1 MENTRTMPILA
12 LRGKTVFPYTIIY
25 FDVSRKK
32 SVIALEEAMSNNQEI
47 FLVTQKDAKKENPTQ
62 KDLYKVG
69 TIAKIKQIVKMP
81 KGLIRVLAEGKSR
94 GSIEE
99 IYESEPSFRGEI
111 LELEDIDEMTPS
123 EHESL
128 VKMLC
133 ETLNYYITD
142 SINLNKEVLDD
153 VMSTKELDVLIDKLA
168 LHLPLKV
175 EKKQMILEEINLG
188 KRCEKTLRAMLE
200 DIEGFSIQREIQQ
213 KAKNAIDKNQ
223 REYILREHAK
233 VIRKELGEENIAD
246 EASDMRER
254 AKKLNASKE
263 VLDKLEK
270 EIKRFQMTPNT
281 TGESNVVREYIEF
294 VLEMPWNKAS
304 RDNKNMKKA
313 IAILEQDHY
322 GLQKVK
328 ERIVEYLVVRSM
340 TKKADAPILCL
351 VGPPGTGK
359 TSIAK
364 SVAKALNKKYARI
377 SLGGIKDEAEIRGHR
392 KTYIGAM
399 PGRIVE
405 AIKQVNVKNPLIL
418 LDEIDKMGNDYK
430 GDPASAMLEVLDGEQ
445 NVAFRDHYAEL
456 PIDLS
461 DVLFIATANDATT
474 IPKPLLDRM
483 ELIEV
488 SSYTENEKFHIADQY
503 LIEKQKEKNGI
514 SKENIRFSE
523 NAVYEIIRNYTREA
537 GVRNL
542 ERKIGEVCRK
552 LARKIFEEKQQKES
566 KEIIVDKEMVKELLG
581 LELYGEDST
590 DLSDEIGV
598 VKGLAWTSV
607 GGAILSI
614 EVNTMPGKGKFELTG
629 SLGDVMKESAHAG
642 ISYIRSVGGKYDI
655 LPEFFENH
663 DIHIHI
669 PEGAVPKDGPSAGIT
684 MATAVLSAI
693 LQHPIRGNIA
703 MTGEITLR
711 GKVLP
716 IGGLR
721 EKVLAAK
728 MAGVTEV
735 LVPVQNKRNIEDLD
749 EEIKQGIKI
758 TFVKTME
765 EVIERAFV
773 CTQ

>member
-1 MENTRTMPILA
+1 MEYTRTMPILA

-32 SVIALEEAMSNNQEI
+32 SIIALEEAMSNSQEI
-47 FLVTQKDAKKENPTQ
+47 FLVSQRNAEIENPTE
-62 KDLYKVG
+62 KDLYQIG
-69 TIAKIKQIVKMP
+69 TIALIKQIVKMP
-81 KGLIRVLAEGKSR
+81 KGVIRVLAEGRSR
-94 GSIEE
+94 GSLQEM
-99 IYESEPSFRGEI
+99 YETEPSFRGEI
-111 LELEDIDEMTPS
+111 LSLEETKDVDSLEEEALIKTVRDVLELYVKDNLHMSDELFEDM
-123 EHESL
+123 
-128 VKMLC
+128 
-133 ETLNYYITD
+133 
-142 SINLNKEVLDD
+142 
-153 VMSTKELDVLIDKLA
+153 MSTNKLKVLIDKIA
-168 LHLPLKV
+168 SNLPFKLE
-175 EKKQMILEEINLG
+175 EKQEVLEEIDITL
-188 KRCEKTLRAMLE
+188 RCEKLLVIMKKG
-200 DIEGFSIQREIQQ
+200 IEIFKIQREIQQ
-213 KAKNAIDKNQ
+213 KVKAAIDKNQ
-223 REYILREHAK
+223 RDYILREQIKA
-233 VIRKELGEENIAD
+233 IRAELGEENIAD
-246 EASDMRER
+246 EADDMRER
-254 AKKLNASKE
+254 AAKLKAPKE
-263 VLDKLEK
+263 VLDKLDK
-270 EIKRFQMTPNT
+270 EIKRFKITPNT
-281 TGESNVVREYIEF
+281 TGESNVIREYIEF
-294 VLEMPWNKAS
+294 VLDMPWNRAS
-304 RDNKNMKKA
+304 RDNKDMKKA
-313 IAILEQDHY
+313 ISILEAEHY
-322 GLQKVK
+322 GLKKVK
-328 ERIVEYLVVRSM
+328 ERIIEYLVVRSM

-359 TSIAK
+359 TSIAQ

-377 SLGGIKDEAEIRGHR
+377 SLGGIRDEAEIRGHR

-405 AIKQVNVKNPLIL
+405 AIKQVKVKNPLIL
-418 LDEIDKMGNDYK
+418 LDEIDKMSSDYK

-445 NVAFRDHYAEL
+445 NIAFRDHYAEL

-461 DVLFIATANDATT
+461 EVLFIATANDATT

-488 SSYTENEKFHIADQY
+488 SSYTENEKFHIAVQY

-514 SKENIRFSE
+514 SKEKIVFTDD
-523 NAVYEIIRNYTREA
+523 AIYEVIRNYTKEA

-542 ERKIGEVCRK
+542 ERRIGEVCRK
-552 LARKIFEEKQQKES
+552 LARKIFENKQEEELIIDKNAV
-566 KEIIVDKEMVKELLG
+566 KEILG
-581 LELYGEDST
+581 LEPYGEDSI
-590 DLSDEIGV
+590 DLSDETGI

-629 SLGDVMKESAHAG
+629 SLGDIMKESAHAG
-642 ISYIRSVGGKYDI
+642 ISYIRSIGGKYGI

-684 MATAVLSAI
+684 MATAMLSAI
-693 LQHPIRGNIA
+693 LQKPIRGDIA

-728 MAGVTEV
+728 MAGVQEV

-749 EEIKQGIKI
+749 DEIKEGIKI
-758 TFVKTME
+758 TYVRTME

-773 CTQ
+773 CIQ

>member
-1 MENTRTMPILA
+1 MDDTKTMPILA
-12 LRGKTVFPYTIIY
+12 LRGKTVFPYTVIY

-32 SVIALEEAMSNNQEI
+32 SIIALEEAMSNRQEI
-47 FLVTQKDAKKENPTQ
+47 FLVSQKNAEVEHPTEE
-62 KDLYKVG
+62 DLYQIG
-69 TIAKIKQIVKMP
+69 TIAVIKQIVKMP

-94 GSIEE
+94 GSLEE
-99 IYESEPSFRGEI
+99 MYETEPSFRGEVFP
-111 LELEDIDEMTPS
+111 LEEIDIVNPLERDALMKTVKDTLEMY
-123 EHESL
+123 
-128 VKMLC
+128 VK
-133 ETLNYYITD
+133 D
-142 SINLNKEVLDD
+142 NLHMNQELFDD
-153 VMSTKELDVLIDKLA
+153 MMSTEELKILIDKIA
-168 LHLPLKV
+168 SNLPFKIE
-175 EKKQMILEEINLG
+175 EKQEVLEELEIDL
-188 KRCEKTLRAMLE
+188 RCEKLLTIMNQ
-200 DIEGFSIQREIQQ
+200 DIEIFKIRREIQQ
-213 KAKNAIDKNQ
+213 KVKNAVDKNQ
-223 REYILREHAK
+223 RDYILREQIK
-233 VIRKELGEENIAD
+233 VIRSELGEENTAD
-246 EASDMRER
+246 EADDMRER
-254 AKKLNASKE
+254 ARKLKAPRE
-263 VLDKLEK
+263 VFDKLDK
-270 EIKRFQMTPNT
+270 EIKRFQSTPNT
-281 TGESNVVREYIEF
+281 TGESSVIREYIEF

-304 RDNKNMKKA
+304 RDNKDMKKA
-313 IAILEQDHY
+313 IDILEAEHY
-322 GLQKVK
+322 GLKKVK
-328 ERIVEYLVVRSM
+328 ERIIEYLVVRSM

-392 KTYIGAM
+392 RTYVGAM

-405 AIKQVNVKNPLIL
+405 AIKQVNIKNPLIL
-418 LDEIDKMGNDYK
+418 LDEIDKMSSDYK

-445 NVAFRDHYAEL
+445 NIAFRDHYAEL

-461 DVLFIATANDATT
+461 EVLFIATANDAAT
-474 IPKPLLDRM
+474 IPRPLLDRM

-488 SSYTENEKFHIADQY
+488 SSYTENEKFHIAVQY

-514 SKENIRFSE
+514 SKEKIIFTDD
-523 NAVYEIIRNYTREA
+523 AIYEIIRNYTREA

-552 LARKIFEEKQQKES
+552 LARKIFENKQEEEIIIDKAAI
-566 KEIIVDKEMVKELLG
+566 KEILG
-581 LELYGEDST
+581 LEPYGEDSI
-590 DLSDEIGV
+590 DLSDEIGI

-629 SLGDVMKESAHAG
+629 SLGDIMKESAHAG
-642 ISYIRSVGGKYDI
+642 ISYIRSVGGKYGI

-684 MATAVLSAI
+684 MATAMLSAI
-693 LQHPIRGNIA
+693 LQKPIRGDIA

-728 MAGVTEV
+728 MAGVQEV

-749 EEIKQGIKI
+749 DEIKEGITI
-758 TFVKTME
+758 TYVRTME

-773 CTQ
+773 CIQ

>member
-1 MENTRTMPILA
+1 MDDTRTMPILA
-12 LRGKTVFPYTIIY
+12 LRGKTVFPYTVIY

-32 SVIALEEAMSNNQEI
+32 SIIALEEAMSNSQEI
-47 FLVTQKDAKKENPTQ
+47 FLVSQKNAEVEHPTEE
-62 KDLYKVG
+62 DLYQIG
-69 TIAKIKQIVKMP
+69 TIAVIKQIVKMP

-94 GSIEE
+94 GSLEE
-99 IYESEPSFRGEI
+99 MYETEPSFRGEVFP
-111 LELEDIDEMTPS
+111 LEEIDIINPLEQDALMKT
-123 EHESL
+123 
-128 VKMLC
+128 VKD
-133 ETLNYYITD
+133 TLEVYVKD
-142 SINLNKEVLDD
+142 NLHMNEELFDD
-153 VMSTKELDVLIDKLA
+153 MMSTRELKILIDKIA
-168 LHLPLKV
+168 SNLPFKV
-175 EKKQMILEEINLG
+175 EEKQEVLEEIDIVL
-188 KRCEKTLRAMLE
+188 RCEKLLTIMNQ
-200 DIEGFSIQREIQQ
+200 DIEIFKIRREIQQ
-213 KAKNAIDKNQ
+213 KVKNAVDKNQ
-223 REYILREHAK
+223 RDYILREQVK
-233 VIRKELGEENIAD
+233 VIRAELGEENIAD
-246 EASDMRER
+246 EANDMRER
-254 AKKLNASKE
+254 AGKLKAPKE
-263 VLDKLEK
+263 VFDKLDK
-270 EIKRFQMTPNT
+270 EIKRFQITPNT
-281 TGESNVVREYIEF
+281 TGESSVIREYIEF

-304 RDNKNMKKA
+304 RDNKDMKKA
-313 IAILEQDHY
+313 IAILEAEHY
-322 GLQKVK
+322 GLKKVK
-328 ERIVEYLVVRSM
+328 ERIIEYLVVRSM

-392 KTYIGAM
+392 RTYVGAM

-418 LDEIDKMGNDYK
+418 LDEIDKMSSDYK

-445 NVAFRDHYAEL
+445 NIAFRDHYAEL

-461 DVLFIATANDATT
+461 EVLFIATANDAAT
-474 IPKPLLDRM
+474 IPRPLLDRM

-488 SSYTENEKFHIADQY
+488 SSYTENEKFHIAVQY

-514 SKENIRFSE
+514 SKEKIIFTDD
-523 NAVYEIIRNYTREA
+523 AIYEIIRNYTKEA

-552 LARKIFEEKQQKES
+552 LARKIFENKQEEELIIDKAAI
-566 KEIIVDKEMVKELLG
+566 KEILG
-581 LELYGEDST
+581 LEPYGEDSI
-590 DLSDEIGV
+590 DLSDEVGI

-629 SLGDVMKESAHAG
+629 SLGDIMKESAHAG
-642 ISYIRSVGGKYDI
+642 ISYIRSVGGKYGI

-684 MATAVLSAI
+684 MATAMLSAI
-693 LQHPIRGNIA
+693 LQKPIRGDIA

-721 EKVLAAK
+721 EKVLAAR
-728 MAGVTEV
+728 MAGVQEV

-749 EEIKQGIKI
+749 DEIKEGITI
-758 TFVKTME
+758 TYVRTME

-773 CTQ
+773 CIQ

>member
-1 MENTRTMPILA
+1 M
-12 LRGKTVFPYTIIY
+12 
-25 FDVSRKK
+25 
-32 SVIALEEAMSNNQEI
+32 NQDIEI
-47 FLVTQKDAKKENPTQ
+47 F
-62 KDLYKVG
+62 KV
-69 TIAKIKQIVKMP
+69 
-81 KGLIRVLAEGKSR
+81 R
-94 GSIEE
+94 
-99 IYESEPSFRGEI
+99 
-111 LELEDIDEMTPS
+111 
-123 EHESL
+123 
-128 VKMLC
+128 
-133 ETLNYYITD
+133 
-142 SINLNKEVLDD
+142 
-153 VMSTKELDVLIDKLA
+153 
-168 LHLPLKV
+168 
-175 EKKQMILEEINLG
+175 
-188 KRCEKTLRAMLE
+188 
-200 DIEGFSIQREIQQ
+200 REIQQ
-213 KAKNAIDKNQ
+213 KVKNAVDKNQ
-223 REYILREHAK
+223 RDYILREQVK
-233 VIRKELGEENIAD
+233 VIRAELGEENIAD
-246 EASDMRER
+246 EADDMRER
-254 AKKLNASKE
+254 ARKLKAPRE
-263 VLDKLEK
+263 VFDKLDK
-270 EIKRFQMTPNT
+270 EIKRFQSTPNT
-281 TGESNVVREYIEF
+281 TGESSVIREYIEF

-304 RDNKNMKKA
+304 RDNKDMKKA
-313 IAILEQDHY
+313 IAILEAEHY
-322 GLQKVK
+322 GLKKVK
-328 ERIVEYLVVRSM
+328 ERIIEYLVVRSM

-392 KTYIGAM
+392 RTYVGAM

-418 LDEIDKMGNDYK
+418 LDEIDKMSSDYK
-430 GDPASAMLEVLDGEQ
+430 GDPSSAMLEVLDGEQ
-445 NVAFRDHYAEL
+445 NIAFRDHYAEL

-461 DVLFIATANDATT
+461 EVLFIATANDAAT
-474 IPKPLLDRM
+474 IPRPLLDRM

-488 SSYTENEKFHIADQY
+488 SSYTENEKFHIAVQY
-503 LIEKQKEKNGI
+503 LIEKQKEKTGI
-514 SKENIRFSE
+514 SKEKIIFTDD
-523 NAVYEIIRNYTREA
+523 AIYEIIRNYTREA

-552 LARKIFEEKQQKES
+552 LARKIFENKQEEEIVIDKAAI
-566 KEIIVDKEMVKELLG
+566 KEILG
-581 LELYGEDST
+581 LEPYGEDSI
-590 DLSDEIGV
+590 DLSDEIGI

-629 SLGDVMKESAHAG
+629 SLGDIMKESAHAG
-642 ISYIRSVGGKYDI
+642 ISYIRSVGGKRGI

-684 MATAVLSAI
+684 MATAMLSAI
-693 LQHPIRGNIA
+693 LQKPIRGDIA

-728 MAGVTEV
+728 MAGVQEV

-749 EEIKQGIKI
+749 DEIKEGITI
-758 TFVKTME
+758 TYVRTME

-773 CTQ
+773 CIQ

>member
-1 MENTRTMPILA
+1 MEYTRTMPILA

-32 SVIALEEAMSNNQEI
+32 SIVALEEAMSNRQGI
-47 FLVTQKDAKKENPTQ
+47 FLVSQRNAEIENPTE
-62 KDLYKVG
+62 KDLYQIG
-69 TIAKIKQIVKMP
+69 TIALIKQIVKMP
-81 KGLIRVLAEGKSR
+81 KGVIRVLAEGRSR
-94 GSIEE
+94 GSLQEM
-99 IYESEPSFRGEI
+99 YETEPSFRGEI
-111 LELEDIDEMTPS
+111 LLLEETRDVDSLEEEALIKTVRDVLELYVKDNLHMSDE
-123 EHESL
+123 L
-128 VKMLC
+128 F
-133 ETLNYYITD
+133 
-142 SINLNKEVLDD
+142 DD
-153 VMSTKELDVLIDKLA
+153 MMSTNKLKVLIDKIA
-168 LHLPLKV
+168 SNLPFK
-175 EKKQMILEEINLG
+175 LEEKQEVLEEMDITL
-188 KRCEKTLRAMLE
+188 RCEKLLVIMKKG
-200 DIEGFSIQREIQQ
+200 IEIFKIQREIQQ
-213 KAKNAIDKNQ
+213 KVKAAIDKNQ
-223 REYILREHAK
+223 RDYILREQIK
-233 VIRKELGEENIAD
+233 VIRAELGEENIAD
-246 EASDMRER
+246 EADDMRER
-254 AKKLNASKE
+254 AAKLKAPKE
-263 VLDKLEK
+263 VLDKLDK
-270 EIKRFQMTPNT
+270 EIKRFKITPNT
-281 TGESNVVREYIEF
+281 TGESNVIREYIEF
-294 VLEMPWNKAS
+294 VLDMPWNRAS

-313 IAILEQDHY
+313 ISILEAEHY
-322 GLQKVK
+322 GLKKVK
-328 ERIVEYLVVRSM
+328 ERIIEYLVVRSM

-359 TSIAK
+359 TSIAQ

-377 SLGGIKDEAEIRGHR
+377 SLGGIRDEAEIRGHR

-405 AIKQVNVKNPLIL
+405 AIKQVKVKNPLIL
-418 LDEIDKMGNDYK
+418 LDEIDKMSSDYK

-445 NVAFRDHYAEL
+445 NIAFRDHYAEL

-461 DVLFIATANDATT
+461 EVLFIATANDATT

-488 SSYTENEKFHIADQY
+488 SSYTENEKFHIAVQY

-514 SKENIRFSE
+514 SKEKIVFTDD
-523 NAVYEIIRNYTREA
+523 AIYEVIRNYTKEA

-552 LARKIFEEKQQKES
+552 LARKIFENKQEEELIIDKNAI
-566 KEIIVDKEMVKELLG
+566 KEILG
-581 LELYGEDST
+581 LEPYGEDSI
-590 DLSDEIGV
+590 DLSDEIGI

-629 SLGDVMKESAHAG
+629 SLGDIMKESAHAG
-642 ISYIRSVGGKYDI
+642 ISYIRSIGGKYGI

-684 MATAVLSAI
+684 MATAMLSAI
-693 LQHPIRGNIA
+693 LQKPIRGDIA

-728 MAGVTEV
+728 MAGVQEV

-749 EEIKQGIKI
+749 DEIKEGIKI
-758 TFVKTME
+758 TYVRTME

-773 CTQ
+773 CIQ

>member
-12 LRGKTVFPYTIIY
+12 LRGKTVFPYTIIC

-32 SVIALEEAMSNNQEI
+32 SVIALEEAMSNNREI
-47 FLVTQKDAKKENPTQ
+47 FLVSQRDAKKENPTQ
-62 KDLYKVG
+62 KDLYEVG
-69 TIAKIKQIVKMP
+69 TIATIKKIAKMP
-81 KGLIRVLAEGKSR
+81 KGSVRILAEGKSH
-94 GSIEE
+94 GCIKE

-111 LELEDIDEMTPS
+111 LELEQIDEITPS
-123 EHESL
+123 GQEQLIE
-128 VKMLC
+128 VMLEAIDFC
-133 ETLNYYITD
+133 IKDNINIDEELLADIT
-142 SINLNKEVLDD
+142 
-153 VMSTKELDVLIDKLA
+153 STKELKVLLNKIA
-168 LHLPLKV
+168 SYLPFKE
-175 EKKQMILEEINLG
+175 EKKQIILEEMDLG
-188 KRCEKTLRAMLE
+188 MRCEKTLKVIFEELE
-200 DIEGFSIQREIQQ
+200 RFSIQRKIQQ

-223 REYILREHAK
+223 RDYILREELK
-233 VIRKELGEENIAD
+233 VIRAELGEETITD
-246 EASDMRER
+246 EASEMRER
-254 AKKLNASKE
+254 AKKLKASKE

-281 TGESNVVREYIEF
+281 SSESGVIREYIEF
-294 VLEMPWNKAS
+294 VLEMPWNKES
-304 RDNKNMKKA
+304 RDNKDMKKA
-313 IAILEQDHY
+313 IDILEKDHY

-392 KTYIGAM
+392 KTYVGAM
-399 PGRIVE
+399 PGRIVD

-430 GDPASAMLEVLDGEQ
+430 GDPAFAMLEVLDGEQ

-514 SKENIRFSE
+514 SMENIHFSE
-523 NAVYEIIRNYTREA
+523 NAVYEIIRNYTKEA

-552 LARKIFEEKQQKES
+552 LARKIFEEKQQKETR
-566 KEIIVDKEMVKELLG
+566 EITVDKEMVKELLG

-590 DLSDEIGV
+590 DLSDEIGI

-684 MATAVLSAI
+684 MATAMLSAI
-693 LQHPIRGNIA
+693 LQHPIKGNIA

-728 MAGVTEV
+728 MAGVKEV

-749 EEIKQGIKI
+749 DEIKQGIKI

>member
-1 MENTRTMPILA
+1 MDNTRTMPVLA
-12 LRGKTVFPYTIIY
+12 LRGKTVFPYTVIY

-32 SVIALEEAMSNNQEI
+32 SIIALEEAMSNSQEI
-47 FLVTQKDAKKENPTQ
+47 FLVSQKNAEVEHPAEE
-62 KDLYKVG
+62 DLYQIG
-69 TIAKIKQIVKMP
+69 TIAVIKQIVKMP

-94 GSIEE
+94 GSLEE
-99 IYESEPSFRGEI
+99 MYETEPSFRGEVFP
-111 LELEDIDEMTPS
+111 LEEVDIINPLEQDALIKTVKDTLEVYVKDNLHMS
-123 EHESL
+123 EEL
-128 VKMLC
+128 F
-133 ETLNYYITD
+133 
-142 SINLNKEVLDD
+142 DD
-153 VMSTKELDVLIDKLA
+153 MMSTRELKILVDKIA
-168 LHLPLKV
+168 SNLPLKIE
-175 EKKQMILEEINLG
+175 EKQEVLEELDLVS
-188 KRCEKTLRAMLE
+188 RCEKLLMIMNQ
-200 DIEGFSIQREIQQ
+200 DIEIFKIRREIQQ
-213 KAKNAIDKNQ
+213 KVKNAVDKNQ
-223 REYILREHAK
+223 RDYILREQVK
-233 VIRKELGEENIAD
+233 VIRAELGEENIAD
-246 EASDMRER
+246 EADDMRER
-254 AKKLNASKE
+254 ASKLKASRE
-263 VLDKLEK
+263 VLDKLDK
-270 EIKRFQMTPNT
+270 EIKRFQSTPNT
-281 TGESNVVREYIEF
+281 TGESSVIREYIEF

-304 RDNKNMKKA
+304 RDNKDMKKA
-313 IAILEQDHY
+313 IDILEKDHY
-322 GLQKVK
+322 GLKKVK
-328 ERIVEYLVVRSM
+328 ERIIEYLVVRSM

-377 SLGGIKDEAEIRGHR
+377 SLGGIRDEAEIRGHR
-392 KTYIGAM
+392 RTYVGAM

-418 LDEIDKMGNDYK
+418 LDEIDKMSSDYK

-445 NVAFRDHYAEL
+445 NIAFRDHYAEL

-461 DVLFIATANDATT
+461 EVLFIATANDAAT
-474 IPKPLLDRM
+474 IPRPLLDRM

-488 SSYTENEKFHIADQY
+488 SSYTENEKFHIAVQY
-503 LIEKQKEKNGI
+503 LIDKQKEKTGI
-514 SKENIRFSE
+514 SKEKIIFTDD
-523 NAVYEIIRNYTREA
+523 AIYEIIRNYTKEA

-552 LARKIFEEKQQKES
+552 LARKIFETKQEEELIIDKS
-566 KEIIVDKEMVKELLG
+566 AVKEILG
-581 LELYGEDST
+581 LEPYGEDSI
-590 DLSDEIGV
+590 DLSDEIGI

-642 ISYIRSVGGKYDI
+642 ISYIRSVGGKYGI

-684 MATAVLSAI
+684 MATAMLSAI
-693 LQHPIRGNIA
+693 LQKPIRGDIA

-728 MAGVTEV
+728 MAGVQEV

-749 EEIKQGIKI
+749 DEIKEGITI
-758 TFVKTME
+758 TYVRTME

-773 CTQ
+773 CIQ

>member
-1 MENTRTMPILA
+1 MDNTRTMPVLA
-12 LRGKTVFPYTIIY
+12 LRGKTVFPYTVIY

-32 SVIALEEAMSNNQEI
+32 SIIALEEAMSNSQEI
-47 FLVTQKDAKKENPTQ
+47 FLVSQKNAEVEHPAEE
-62 KDLYKVG
+62 DLYQIG
-69 TIAKIKQIVKMP
+69 TIAVIKQIVKMP

-94 GSIEE
+94 GSLEE
-99 IYESEPSFRGEI
+99 MYETEPSFRGEVFL
-111 LELEDIDEMTPS
+111 LEEVDIINPLEQDALIKTVKDTLEVYVKDNLHMS
-123 EHESL
+123 EEL
-128 VKMLC
+128 F
-133 ETLNYYITD
+133 
-142 SINLNKEVLDD
+142 DD
-153 VMSTKELDVLIDKLA
+153 MMSTRELKILVDKIA
-168 LHLPLKV
+168 SNLPLKIE
-175 EKKQMILEEINLG
+175 EKQEVLEELDLVS
-188 KRCEKTLRAMLE
+188 RCEKLLMIMNQ
-200 DIEGFSIQREIQQ
+200 DIEIFKIRREIQQ
-213 KAKNAIDKNQ
+213 KVKNAVDKNQ
-223 REYILREHAK
+223 RDYILREQVK
-233 VIRKELGEENIAD
+233 VIRAELGEENIAD
-246 EASDMRER
+246 EADDMRER
-254 AKKLNASKE
+254 ASKLKVSRE
-263 VLDKLEK
+263 VIDKLDK
-270 EIKRFQMTPNT
+270 EIKRFQSTPNT
-281 TGESNVVREYIEF
+281 TGESSVLREYIEF

-304 RDNKNMKKA
+304 RDNKDMKKA
-313 IAILEQDHY
+313 IDILEKDHY
-322 GLQKVK
+322 GLKKVK
-328 ERIVEYLVVRSM
+328 ERIIEYLAVRSM

-377 SLGGIKDEAEIRGHR
+377 SLGGIRDEAEIRGHR
-392 KTYIGAM
+392 RTYVGAM

-418 LDEIDKMGNDYK
+418 LDEIDKMSSDYK

-445 NVAFRDHYAEL
+445 NIAFRDHYAEL

-461 DVLFIATANDATT
+461 EVLFIATANDAAT
-474 IPKPLLDRM
+474 IPRPLLDRM

-488 SSYTENEKFHIADQY
+488 SSYTENEKFHIAVQY
-503 LIEKQKEKNGI
+503 LIDKQKEKTGI
-514 SKENIRFSE
+514 SKEKIIFTDD
-523 NAVYEIIRNYTREA
+523 AIYEIIRNYTKEA

-552 LARKIFEEKQQKES
+552 LARKIFETKQEEELIIDKPAV
-566 KEIIVDKEMVKELLG
+566 KEILG
-581 LELYGEDST
+581 LEPYGEDSI
-590 DLSDEIGV
+590 DLSDEIGI

-642 ISYIRSVGGKYDI
+642 ISYIRSVGGKYGI

-684 MATAVLSAI
+684 MATAMLSAI
-693 LQHPIRGNIA
+693 LQKPIRGDIA

-728 MAGVTEV
+728 MAGVQEV

-749 EEIKQGIKI
+749 DEIKEEITI
-758 TFVKTME
+758 TYVRTME

-773 CTQ
+773 CIQ

>member
-1 MENTRTMPILA
+1 MDDTRTMPILA
-12 LRGKTVFPYTIIY
+12 LRGKTVFPYTVIY

-32 SVIALEEAMSNNQEI
+32 SIIALEEAMSNRQEI
-47 FLVTQKDAKKENPTQ
+47 FLVSQKNAEVEHPAEE
-62 KDLYKVG
+62 DLYQIG
-69 TIAKIKQIVKMP
+69 TVAVIKQIVKMP

-94 GSIEE
+94 GSLEE
-99 IYESEPSFRGEI
+99 MYEIEPSFRGEVLL
-111 LELEDIDEMTPS
+111 LEEIDIVNPLERDALIKTVKDTLEMY
-123 EHESL
+123 
-128 VKMLC
+128 VK
-133 ETLNYYITD
+133 D
-142 SINLNKEVLDD
+142 NLHMNEELFNDM
-153 VMSTKELDVLIDKLA
+153 MSTEELKILIDKIA
-168 LHLPLKV
+168 SNLPFKIE
-175 EKKQMILEEINLG
+175 EKQEVLEELDIAL
-188 KRCEKTLRAMLE
+188 RCEKLLTIMNQ
-200 DIEGFSIQREIQQ
+200 DIEIFKVRREIQQ
-213 KAKNAIDKNQ
+213 KVKNAVDKNQ
-223 REYILREHAK
+223 RDYILREQVK
-233 VIRKELGEENIAD
+233 VIRAELGEENIAD
-246 EASDMRER
+246 EADDMRER
-254 AKKLNASKE
+254 ARKLKAPRE
-263 VLDKLEK
+263 VFDKLDK
-270 EIKRFQMTPNT
+270 EIKRFQSTPNT
-281 TGESNVVREYIEF
+281 TGESSVIREYIEF

-304 RDNKNMKKA
+304 RDNKDMKKA
-313 IAILEQDHY
+313 IAILEAEHY
-322 GLQKVK
+322 GLKKVK
-328 ERIVEYLVVRSM
+328 ERIIEYLVVRSM

-392 KTYIGAM
+392 RTYVGAM

-418 LDEIDKMGNDYK
+418 LDEIDKMSSDYK
-430 GDPASAMLEVLDGEQ
+430 GDPSSAMLEVLDGEQ
-445 NVAFRDHYAEL
+445 NIAFRDHYAEL

-461 DVLFIATANDATT
+461 EVLFIATANDAAT
-474 IPKPLLDRM
+474 IPRPLLDRM

-488 SSYTENEKFHIADQY
+488 SSYTENEKFHIAVQY
-503 LIEKQKEKNGI
+503 LIEKQKEKTGI
-514 SKENIRFSE
+514 SKEKIIFTDD
-523 NAVYEIIRNYTREA
+523 AIYEIIRNYTREA

-552 LARKIFEEKQQKES
+552 LARKIFENKQEEEIVIDKAAI
-566 KEIIVDKEMVKELLG
+566 KEILG
-581 LELYGEDST
+581 LEPYGEDSI
-590 DLSDEIGV
+590 DLSDEIGI

-629 SLGDVMKESAHAG
+629 SLGDIMKESAHAG
-642 ISYIRSVGGKYDI
+642 ISYIRSVGGKRGI

-684 MATAVLSAI
+684 MATAMLSAI
-693 LQHPIRGNIA
+693 LQKPIRGDIA

-728 MAGVTEV
+728 MAGVQEV

-749 EEIKQGIKI
+749 DEIKEGITI
-758 TFVKTME
+758 TYVRTME

-773 CTQ
+773 CIQ

>member
-1 MENTRTMPILA
+1 MDDTRTMPILA
-12 LRGKTVFPYTIIY
+12 LRGKTVFPYTVIY

-32 SVIALEEAMSNNQEI
+32 SIIALEEAMSNSQEI
-47 FLVTQKDAKKENPTQ
+47 FLVSQKNAEVEHPTEE
-62 KDLYKVG
+62 DLYQIG
-69 TIAKIKQIVKMP
+69 TIAVMKQIVKMP

-94 GSIEE
+94 GSLEE
-99 IYESEPSFRGEI
+99 MYETEPSFRGEVFP
-111 LELEDIDEMTPS
+111 LEEIDIINPLEQDALMKT
-123 EHESL
+123 
-128 VKMLC
+128 VKD
-133 ETLNYYITD
+133 TLEVYVKD
-142 SINLNKEVLDD
+142 NLHMNEELFDD
-153 VMSTKELDVLIDKLA
+153 MMSTRELKILIDKIA
-168 LHLPLKV
+168 SNLPFKIE
-175 EKKQMILEEINLG
+175 EKQEVLEELDIVL
-188 KRCEKTLRAMLE
+188 RCEKLLTIMNQ
-200 DIEGFSIQREIQQ
+200 DIEIFKIRREIQQ
-213 KAKNAIDKNQ
+213 KVKNAVDKNQ
-223 REYILREHAK
+223 RDYILREQVK
-233 VIRKELGEENIAD
+233 VIRAELGEENIAD
-246 EASDMRER
+246 EANDMRER
-254 AKKLNASKE
+254 AGKLKASKE
-263 VLDKLEK
+263 VFDKLDK
-270 EIKRFQMTPNT
+270 EIKRFQITPNT
-281 TGESNVVREYIEF
+281 TGESSVIREYIEF

-304 RDNKNMKKA
+304 RDNKDMKKA
-313 IAILEQDHY
+313 IAILEAEHY
-322 GLQKVK
+322 GLKKVK
-328 ERIVEYLVVRSM
+328 ERIIEYLVVRSM

-392 KTYIGAM
+392 RTYVGAM

-418 LDEIDKMGNDYK
+418 LDEIDKMSSDYK

-445 NVAFRDHYAEL
+445 NIAFRDHYAEL

-461 DVLFIATANDATT
+461 EVLFIATANDAAA
-474 IPKPLLDRM
+474 IPRPLLDRM

-488 SSYTENEKFHIADQY
+488 SSYTENEKFHIAVQY

-514 SKENIRFSE
+514 SKEEIIFTNDAI
-523 NAVYEIIRNYTREA
+523 YEIIRNYTREA

-552 LARKIFEEKQQKES
+552 LARKIFEDKQEEELIIDKNAI
-566 KEIIVDKEMVKELLG
+566 KEILG
-581 LELYGEDST
+581 LEPYGEDSI
-590 DLSDEIGV
+590 DLLDEIGI

-629 SLGDVMKESAHAG
+629 SLGDIMKESAHAG
-642 ISYIRSVGGKYDI
+642 ISYIRSVGGKYGI

-684 MATAVLSAI
+684 MATAMLSAI
-693 LQHPIRGNIA
+693 LQKPIRGDIA

-728 MAGVTEV
+728 MAGVQEV

-749 EEIKQGIKI
+749 DEIKEGITI
-758 TFVKTME
+758 TYVRTME

-773 CTQ
+773 CIQ